1 MKYRFTEYGL
11 CVEWVGGKE
20 EGGIGYLF
28 MQHLSRCRKTVRL
41 EQSLRQR
48 KDEDVENI

>member
-11 CVEWVGGKE
+11 CVEWVGGW
-20 EGGIGYLF
+20 GGYVF
-28 MQHLSRCRKTVRL
+28 MQHLLNFHKTVGL

-48 KDEDVENI
+48 KDEDTENI